1 MIDKTCL
8 AEGLVVPDIPDAEGN
23 KNTIVAGTTGCGK
36 SVSVIYSKLL
46 HTYEASMIVPIAK
59 ADVMKKFSVLMKNRG
74 YRVEVMDFINPQNST
89 VCYEPLDYLRSE
101 EDIKNFAAN
110 IVGTAGT
117 RNIEAYWYEA
127 AVNVISVE
135 ILLIMKNAEYA
146 GKRAKFTDVV
156 RLHQSLRLYGGEL
169 AYTTLDVFVKLAQ
182 QMYPE
187 TNIRQLYSVLS
198 GIAPKTA
205 SCILSIVNNAYSS
218 TFTESV
224 LKNIKQSKAFNIEEI
239 GQKKT
244 VLFVLSSAMNKAA
257 HRFINL
263 FYAQVFKSLFEYAEK
278 LETGRMPRPVHVL
291 CDDFCCGCVIKDMD
305 AYISIMRSTGIDVF
319 LLIQSEA
326 QLRALYG
333 DYVAQTILDNCDT
346 YVYMG
351 GNDISTARSVAERIN
366 KSVSTVLSL
375 PMENVIVMR
384 RGHKPVMAHRYR
396 TFEDT
401 VYIEN
406 FTEGEEVTDND
417 MDTSNF

>member
-1 MIDKTCL
+1 MMDKTCL
-8 AEGLVVPDIPDAEGN
+8 AEGLVVPDAPIAEGN
-23 KNTIVAGTTGCGK
+23 KNIIVAGATGCGK

-46 HTYEASMIVPIAK
+46 HTYEASIIVPIAK
-59 ADVMKKFSVLMKNRG
+59 IDVMKKFSVLMKKRG

-89 VCYEPLDYLRSE
+89 VCYEPLDCLRSE
-101 EDIKNFAAN
+101 EDVKNFAAN
-110 IVGTAGT
+110 LVGTAGT

-218 TFTESV
+218 TFTENV
-224 LKNIKQSKAFNIEEI
+224 LKNIRQSKAFNIEEI

-278 LETGRMPRPVHVL
+278 QSTGRMTRPVHVL

-305 AYISIMRSTGIDVF
+305 SYISIMRSTGIDVF

-333 DYVAQTILDNCDT
+333 DYAAQTILDNCDT
-346 YVYMG
+346 YLYMG
-351 GNDISTARSVAERIN
+351 GNDIATARSVAERIN
-366 KSVSTVLSL
+366 KSVSAVLSL
-375 PMENVIVMR
+375 PLEQVIVMR

-417 MDTSNF
+417 MDTNDF

>member
-1 MIDKTCL
+1 MMDKTCL
-8 AEGLVVPDIPDAEGN
+8 AEGLVIPDAPTTEGN

-59 ADVMKKFSVLMKNRG
+59 ADVMKKFSVLMKKRG
-74 YRVEVMDFINPQNST
+74 YRVEVMDFINPGNST

-110 IVGTAGT
+110 LVGTAGT

-135 ILLIMKNAEYA
+135 ILLIIKNAEYA
-146 GKRAKFTDVV
+146 GKRAKFTDVI

-224 LKNIKQSKAFNIEEI
+224 LKNIKQSKTINIEEI

-278 LETGRMPRPVHVL
+278 LETGRMPHSVHVL

-305 AYISIMRSTGIDVF
+305 SYISIMRSTGIDVF

-333 DYVAQTILDNCDT
+333 DYAAQTILDNCDT
-346 YVYMG
+346 YIYMG
-351 GNDISTARSVAERIN
+351 GNDIATARSVAERIN

-375 PMENVIVMR
+375 PLEQVIVMR

-417 MDTSNF
+417 LDTNDF

>member
-1 MIDKTCL
+1 MMDKTCL
-8 AEGLVVPDIPDAEGN
+8 AEGLVIPDIPDAEGN
-23 KNTIVAGTTGCGK
+23 KNIIVAGTTGCGK

-46 HTYEASMIVPIAK
+46 HTYEASIIVPIAK

-74 YRVEVMDFINPQNST
+74 YRVEVMDFIKPQNST

-110 IVGTAGT
+110 LVGTAGT

-146 GKRAKFTDVV
+146 GKRAKFTDVI

-224 LKNIKQSKAFNIEEI
+224 LKNIRQSKAFNIEEI

-263 FYAQVFKSLFEYAEK
+263 FYAQIFKSLFEYAEK
-278 LETGRMPRPVHVL
+278 LETGRMPCPVHVL

-305 AYISIMRSTGIDVF
+305 SYISIMRSTGVDVF

-333 DYVAQTILDNCDT
+333 DYAAQTILDNCDT
-346 YVYMG
+346 YIYMG

-375 PMENVIVMR
+375 PLEQVIVMR
-384 RGHKPVMAHRYR
+384 RGHKPVTAHRYR

-406 FTEGEEVTDND
+406 FTEGEEMTDND
-417 MDTSNF
+417 LDTSNF

>member
-8 AEGLVVPDIPDAEGN
+8 AEGLVIPDIPDAEGN
-23 KNTIVAGTTGCGK
+23 KNIIVAGATGCGK

-46 HTYEASMIVPIAK
+46 HTYEASIIVPIAK
-59 ADVMKKFSVLMKNRG
+59 IDVMKKFSVLMQNRG
-74 YRVEVMDFINPQNST
+74 YRVEVMDFINPGNST
-89 VCYEPLDYLRSE
+89 VCYEPLDYLNCE
-101 EDIKNFAAN
+101 EDIKNFASN
-110 IVGTAGT
+110 LVGTAGT

-146 GKRAKFTDVV
+146 GKRAKFTDVI

-218 TFTESV
+218 TFTENV
-224 LKNIKQSKAFNIEEI
+224 LKNIRRGNIFNIEEI

-263 FYAQVFKSLFEYAEK
+263 FYAQIFKSLFEYAEK
-278 LETGRMPRPVHVL
+278 QSTGRMPRPVHVL

-305 AYISIMRSTGIDVF
+305 SYISIMRSTGIDVF

-333 DYVAQTILDNCDT
+333 DYAAQTILDNCDT
-346 YVYMG
+346 YIYMG
-351 GNDISTARSVAERIN
+351 GNDIATARSVAERIN

-375 PMENVIVMR
+375 PLEQVIVMR
-384 RGHKPVMAHRYR
+384 RGHKPVTAHRYR
-396 TFEDT
+396 TFEDA

-406 FTEGEEVTDND
+406 FMEGKEVACND
-417 MDTSNF
+417 MDTNDF

>member
-8 AEGLVVPDIPDAEGN
+8 AEGLVIPDIPDAEGN
-23 KNTIVAGTTGCGK
+23 KNIIVARTTGCGK

-46 HTYEASMIVPIAK
+46 HTYEASIIVPIAK

-101 EDIKNFAAN
+101 EDIKNFASN
-110 IVGTAGT
+110 LVGTAGT

-205 SCILSIVNNAYSS
+205 SYILSIVNNAYSS

-224 LKNIKQSKAFNIEEI
+224 LKNIRQSKAFNIEEI

-263 FYAQVFKSLFEYAEK
+263 FYAQIFKSLFEYAEK

-305 AYISIMRSTGIDVF
+305 AYISIMRSTGVDVF

-333 DYVAQTILDNCDT
+333 DYAAQTILDNCDT
-346 YVYMG
+346 YIYMG
-351 GNDISTARSVAERIN
+351 GNDIATARSVAERIN

-375 PMENVIVMR
+375 PLEQVIVMR
-384 RGHKPVMAHRYR
+384 RGHKPVTAHRYR

-406 FTEGEEVTDND
+406 FTEREEVTDND
-417 MDTSNF
+417 LDTSNF

>member
-1 MIDKTCL
+1 MMDKTCL
-8 AEGLVVPDIPDAEGN
+8 AEGLVVPDTPIAEGN
-23 KNTIVAGTTGCGK
+23 KNLIVAGATGCGK

-46 HTYEASMIVPIAK
+46 HTYEASIIVPITK
-59 ADVMKKFSVLMKNRG
+59 IDVMKKFSVLMQKRG
-74 YRVEVMDFINPQNST
+74 YRVEVMDFINPKNST
-89 VCYEPLDYLRSE
+89 VCYEPLDYIHSE
-101 EDIKNFAAN
+101 EDIKNFASN
-110 IVGTAGT
+110 LVGTAGT

-146 GKRAKFTDVV
+146 GKRAKFTDVI

-244 VLFVLSSAMNKAA
+244 ILFVLSSAMNKAA

-263 FYAQVFKSLFEYAEK
+263 FYAQIFKSLFEYAEK
-278 LETGRMPRPVHVL
+278 LDTGRMPHPVHVL

-305 AYISIMRSTGIDVF
+305 SYISIMRSTGIDVF

-333 DYVAQTILDNCDT
+333 DYAAQTILDNCDT
-346 YVYMG
+346 YLYMG
-351 GNDISTARSVAERIN
+351 GNDIATARSVAERIN

-375 PMENVIVMR
+375 PLEQVIVMR
-384 RGHKPVMAHRYR
+384 RGHKPVTAHRYR
-396 TFEDT
+396 TFEDA
-401 VYIEN
+401 VYINN
-406 FTEGEEVTDND
+406 FVEGEEVTDND
-417 MDTSNF
+417 LDTSNF

>member
-1 MIDKTCL
+1 MMDKTCL
-8 AEGLVVPDIPDAEGN
+8 AEGLVIPDIPDAEGN
-23 KNTIVAGTTGCGK
+23 KNLIVAGTTGCGK

-59 ADVMKKFSVLMKNRG
+59 ADVMKKFSMLMKNRG
-74 YRVEVMDFINPQNST
+74 YRVEVMDFINPGNST
-89 VCYEPLDYLRSE
+89 VCYEPLDYIHSE

-110 IVGTAGT
+110 LVGTAGT

-146 GKRAKFTDVV
+146 GRRAKFTDVV
-156 RLHQSLRLYGGEL
+156 QLHQSLRLYGGEL

-187 TNIRQLYSVLS
+187 TNIQQLYSVLS

-224 LKNIKQSKAFNIEEI
+224 LKNIRQSKVFNIEEI

-263 FYAQVFKSLFEYAEK
+263 FYAQIFKSLFEYAEK

-305 AYISIMRSTGIDVF
+305 SYISIMRSTGIDVF

-333 DYVAQTILDNCDT
+333 DYAAQTILDNCDT

-351 GNDISTARSVAERIN
+351 GNDISTARSVAERTN
-366 KSVSTVLSL
+366 KPVSTVLSL
-375 PMENVIVMR
+375 PLEQVIVMR
-384 RGHKPVMAHRYR
+384 RGHKPVTAHRYR

-417 MDTSNF
+417 LDTSNF

>member
-1 MIDKTCL
+1 
-8 AEGLVVPDIPDAEGN
+8 
-23 KNTIVAGTTGCGK
+23 
-36 SVSVIYSKLL
+36 
-46 HTYEASMIVPIAK
+46 
-59 ADVMKKFSVLMKNRG
+59 MKKFAVLMQKRG

-89 VCYEPLDYLRSE
+89 VCYEPLDYLCSE
-101 EDIKNFAAN
+101 EDIKNFASN
-110 IVGTAGT
+110 LVGTAGT

-146 GKRAKFTDVV
+146 GKKAKFTDVI
-156 RLHQSLRLYGGEL
+156 RLHQSWRLYGGEL

-224 LKNIKQSKAFNIEEI
+224 LKNIRRGNTFNIEEM

-263 FYAQVFKSLFEYAEK
+263 FYVQVFKSLFEYAEK
-278 LETGRMPRPVHVL
+278 LDTGRMPRPVHVL

-305 AYISIMRSTGIDVF
+305 SYISIMRSTGIDVF

-333 DYVAQTILDNCDT
+333 DYGRYADIPESVMPAGGEEWYFLDNPEATYTWYDRIVANVYADYNRTQTIASFSYPTNDATGMNLIAAQDNTGIGIVT
-346 YVYMG
+346 YNGQYAIVY
-351 GNDISTARSVAERIN
+351 
-366 KSVSTVLSL
+366 
-375 PMENVIVMR
+375 
-384 RGHKPVMAHRYR
+384 Y
-396 TFEDT
+396 
-401 VYIEN
+401 
-406 FTEGEEVTDND
+406 D
-417 MDTSNF
+417 MLTTNPGPDDR

>member
-8 AEGLVVPDIPDAEGN
+8 AEGLVVPDIPDAEEN
-23 KNTIVAGTTGCGK
+23 KNTIVAGATGCGK

-46 HTYEASMIVPIAK
+46 HTYEASIIVPITK
-59 ADVMKKFSVLMKNRG
+59 IDVMKKFSVLMKNRG
-74 YRVEVMDFINPQNST
+74 YRVEVMDFINPGNST
-89 VCYEPLDYLRSE
+89 VCYEPLDYIHSE

-110 IVGTAGT
+110 LVGTVGT

-146 GKRAKFTDVV
+146 GKRAKFTDVI

-218 TFTESV
+218 TFTENV
-224 LKNIKQSKAFNIEEI
+224 LKNIRRGNIFNIEEI

-263 FYAQVFKSLFEYAEK
+263 FYAQIFKSLFEYAEK
-278 LETGRMPRPVHVL
+278 QSTGRMPRPVHVL

-305 AYISIMRSTGIDVF
+305 SYISIMRSTGIDVF

-333 DYVAQTILDNCDT
+333 DYAAQTILDNCDT
-346 YVYMG
+346 YIYMG
-351 GNDISTARSVAERIN
+351 GNDIATARSVAERIN

-375 PMENVIVMR
+375 PLEQVIVMR
-384 RGHKPVMAHRYR
+384 RGHKPVTAHRYR
-396 TFEDT
+396 TFEDA

-406 FTEGEEVTDND
+406 FMEGKEVACND
-417 MDTSNF
+417 MDTNDF

>member
-8 AEGLVVPDIPDAEGN
+8 AEGLVIPDIPDAEEN

-46 HTYEASMIVPIAK
+46 HTYEASIIVPIAK
-59 ADVMKKFSVLMKNRG
+59 ADVMKKFSVLMKKRG
-74 YRVEVMDFINPQNST
+74 YRVEVMDFINPGNST
-89 VCYEPLDYLRSE
+89 VCYEPLEYLNCE

-110 IVGTAGT
+110 LVGTVGT

-224 LKNIKQSKAFNIEEI
+224 LKNIKQSKAINIEGI

-263 FYAQVFKSLFEYAEK
+263 FYAQIFKSLFEYAEK
-278 LETGRMPRPVHVL
+278 LETGRMPRPVHIL

-333 DYVAQTILDNCDT
+333 DYAAQTILDNCDT
-346 YVYMG
+346 YIYMG
-351 GNDISTARSVAERIN
+351 GNDIATARSVAERIN

-375 PMENVIVMR
+375 PLEQVIVMR
-384 RGHKPVMAHRYR
+384 RGYKPVMAHRYR
-396 TFEDT
+396 TFEDA

-406 FTEGEEVTDND
+406 FMEGKEVACND
-417 MDTSNF
+417 MDTSDF